1 MLLKP
6 EDATPESPG
15 VSAQMADLMAREACG
30 PRVSLLWRAQSL
42 LQALWTT
49 NSWTARVPK
58 PQEEGLRTLEAYCP
72 ARYNSGGAAGPAG
85 CRGLGGGGTSCTA

>member
-15 VSAQMADLMAREACG
+15 VSAQMAGLMAREACG